1 MVEIESSKKGF
12 KKLNCQDKMDN
23 LDNPIDDL
31 IAQFKQLENASPSPS
46 RSVHSCS
53 SSANRTMLFVKSYG
67 IYVLFLVYLMVLI
80 LALQPFP
87 LFLKDET
94 TQKYKFLWKRFFIT
108 LFVSYAILVGLY
120 LGFQFYVSK
129 L

>member
-1 MVEIESSKKGF
+1 MSLQIYFDIF

-46 RSVHSCS
+46 RSVKSCYS
-53 SSANRTMLFVKSYG
+53 GTKSMMFVKSYG
-67 IYVLFLVYLMVLI
+67 IYVLFFVYLIILI

-87 LFLKDET
+87 LFLKDES

-108 LFVSYAILVGLY
+108 LFVSYAILIGLY

>member
-1 MVEIESSKKGF
+1 
-12 KKLNCQDKMDN
+12 MDN

-46 RSVHSCS
+46 RSVKSCYS
-53 SSANRTMLFVKSYG
+53 GTKSMAFVKNYG
-67 IYVLFLVYLMVLI
+67 IYLLFFVYLVVLI